1 MVVADFTPFCVNRK
15 FVLINLVA
23 DGDVRL
29 ASGQK
34 SQKAKGKGI
43 FQIGHK
49 TKPDGSRPNK
59 NTKIQTEPEE
69 FRLKKG
75 RPLYALDFDTEN

>member
-34 SQKAKGKGI
+34 SQKAKGEGD
-43 FQIGHK
+43 F
-49 TKPDGSRPNK
+49 PNRP
-59 NTKIQTEPEE
+59 
-69 FRLKKG
+69 
-75 RPLYALDFDTEN
+75 

>member
-1 MVVADFTPFCVNRK
+1 MVADFTPFCVNRK

-34 SQKAKGKGI
+34 SGKGKGRG
-43 FQIGHK
+43 FSK
-49 TKPDGSRPNK
+49 
-59 NTKIQTEPEE
+59 
-69 FRLKKG
+69 
-75 RPLYALDFDTEN
+75 